1 MRGSFGQ
8 SGLAP
13 LPDLAINRTGS
24 PVRLV
29 GGIGLALHDP
39 LPVGSIDQY
48 SASTRAIE
56 LARRSAELS
65 RDVSPDGRPQTTMGG
80 SPTRSPSPQR
90 PRTTMMGSPGGW

>member
-1 MRGSFGQ
+1 M
-8 SGLAP
+8 
-13 LPDLAINRTGS
+13 AINRTGS

-65 RDVSPDGRPQTTMGG
+65 RDVSPDGRPQTTMG

-90 PRTTMMGSPGGW
+90 PRTTMGMGSPGGW